1 MKEHFNWRRNEF
13 QQIGTDYG
21 SIDEV
26 AAYDAR
32 MRKMRDV
39 DAEKSAWGRVHLP
52 VRRRRSV
59 RM

>member
-39 DAEKSAWGRVHLP
+39 DAGESDDSRCDQAEEGKRGA
-52 VRRRRSV
+52 
-59 RM
+59 